1 MFLRRLEIVGF
12 KSFADA
18 FEMQFRPGI
27 TAVVGPNGAGKSN
40 VADALRWVLGSQ
52 SPKQLRSE
60 RMEDVIFSGS
70 ADRKP
75 LGMAEVVITF
85 DNSGRA
91 LNLDF
96 DEVRI
101 ARRLFR
107 SGESEY
113 LINGNRCRLMDIT
126 DLIVDRGLGSNGY
139 WILTRN
145 MVKTILSSRPEDR
158 RFLFDE
164 AAGITRYKI
173 QRHRAELK
181 LNSTTEDLERIDDI
195 MGEVR
200 STVAALRK
208 QVSAFRRYEKAERRI
223 SEIRGVMVSRRL
235 REVGDLLSDSV
246 LQRME
251 LESRREDVGAGLAA
265 AEASL
270 AEAST
275 EAERTETALDEV
287 RERCAALEREQSG
300 LERELA
306 VIQTRISSMSTRIDD
321 ADELRREQRD
331 RAEEL
336 DRRAEEL
343 RTDVSE
349 LQDSLE
355 GFRKRAEE
363 AAEEAKAA
371 RERRE
376 EVRGSLKD
384 SREELAGVRRSISE
398 LEEKNR
404 SRLQRRERLE
414 QELRSA
420 RERRESLRKRVSELE
435 EYRSSAAGKTE
446 ALEGRRNGCAEELSR
461 QREKVEELLEAVR
474 RLRNGIHG
482 LQMEKAARRERLAAL
497 EEVPSQED
505 SRTLGQSMAV
515 REGYEKAVGAYL
527 DAFQDA
533 ETVEPPHEEV
543 KGTDGR
549 RVALTGLE
557 PPKRPDLPEGG
568 VWLPDTVDD
577 DRKAFAAILSGGAV
591 APDRQTALAWMR
603 DGFGLDLVTRDGDL
617 LRSGG
622 LARLGISPASAGSM
636 ERRALADETRGLIS
650 RLEERIAGRERDGE
664 RLAEELAEARGLEES
679 LSSSLSGM
687 DSELASARTRLEGIR
702 GNLEETGS
710 ELRSVEARL
719 PELEDELSS
728 LDSAG
733 PSCGMDGLRERRDAV
748 EKRVSRLESELSR
761 IGDEV
766 GRLGSEESA
775 AAFDLRSREEEL
787 ERLRADIERLRKDS
801 GAARRRARESDER
814 IGELEEERQR
824 LRDSVGEKRR
834 AVEEVRGRRES
845 AEGDRTEALGRRGR
859 ALEAVAGA
867 QKMVGDLRE
876 RMGEVRDRTSQL
888 EGRISIYEERL
899 AGLKETAGVLPGQGS
914 RYWSMDEEQLQS
926 NLDRQRGYRERLGP
940 VNMLAV
946 KEHEEAS
953 NRLAFLEEQRTDLVE
968 ARDSLL
974 RAISEINR
982 TAAKRFEETFQH
994 VRANFRELFVH
1005 LFGGGEADIMPLEAD
1020 DPLEG
1025 GVQIL
1030 ARPAGKKL
1038 SNVAVLSDGE
1048 QALAAVA
1055 LLFSLYLVKP
1065 SPFCVLDE
1073 LDAPLDDSNID
1084 RFVDLLHRFSEK
1096 TQFVVITHNKRT
1108 MEAADVLYGVTMQ
1121 EKGVS
1126 SAASVSLEEAGS

>member
-1 MFLRRLEIVGF
+1 LFLKRLEIVGF

-70 ADRKP
+70 AERKP

-85 DNSGRA
+85 DNSSRA
-91 LNLDF
+91 LGLDF
-96 DEVRI
+96 DEVCI

-164 AAGITRYKI
+164 VAGITRYKI

-181 LNSTTEDLERIDDI
+181 LDATNEDLERIDDI

-200 STVAALRK
+200 STVAALKK

-223 SEIRGVMVSRRL
+223 AEIRGVMVSRRL
-235 REVGDLLSDSV
+235 REVGDLLSDAV
-246 LQRME
+246 LSRMK
-251 LESRREDVGAGLAA
+251 LESKREDMAAEMAA
-265 AEASL
+265 AEAALADTATESER
-270 AEAST
+270 AEA
-275 EAERTETALDEV
+275 ALEEQ
-287 RERCAALEREQSG
+287 RERCSALEREQSA

-306 VIQTRISSMSTRIDD
+306 VIQTRISSTSTRIED
-321 ADELRREQRD
+321 ADSLRREQRE
-331 RAEEL
+331 RAREL
-336 DRRAEEL
+336 GRRAEEL
-343 RTDVSE
+343 RGRVKE

-355 GFRKRAEE
+355 DYRRRAEE
-363 AAEEAKAA
+363 AAGEAEGA
-371 RERRE
+371 RSRRE
-376 EVRGSLKD
+376 EARKDLEAVRG
-384 SREELAGVRRSISE
+384 ELAEVRRCIAD
-398 LEEKNR
+398 LEERNR

-420 RERRESLRKRVSELE
+420 RERSELLEKRVSELKD
-435 EYRSSAAGKTE
+435 SSKAAE
-446 ALEGRRNGCAEELSR
+446 ADLEGLQGERGECAKELAR
-461 QREKVEELLEAVR
+461 QREKVAGLEEER
-474 RLRNGIHG
+474 KRLRDEIHG
-482 LQMEKAARRERLAAL
+482 LEMDKAARRERLASL
-497 EEVPSQED
+497 EEAPSSD
-505 SRTLGQSMAV
+505 RGRTLAESMSV
-515 REGYEKAVGAYL
+515 RRGYGKAVGAFL

-533 ETVEPPHEEV
+533 EVLEPPHGGME
-543 KGTDGR
+543 GDDGR

-557 PPKRPDLPEGG
+557 APDRPSLPEGAT
-568 VWLPDTVDD
+568 WLPDLVDAPR
-577 DRKAFAAILSGGAV
+577 DRFTALLSGGAV
-591 APDRQTALAWMR
+591 APDRETALSWMSE
-603 DGFGLDLVTRDGDL
+603 GCGLDLVTTDGDL
-617 LRSGG
+617 IRSGG
-622 LARLGISPASAGSM
+622 LARLGISPASAGGM
-636 ERRALADETRGLIS
+636 ERRALAEETRRAIS
-650 RLEERIAGRERDGE
+650 RLEEKVGEKERRAS
-664 RLAEELAEARGLEES
+664 RLDEELQEAGDAETS
-679 LSSSLSGM
+679 LSDSLSDA
-687 DSELASARTRLEGIR
+687 DSRLASARTRLDAIGE
-702 GNLEETGS
+702 NLEGAES
-710 ELRSVEARL
+710 ELSEVASRV
-719 PELEDELSS
+719 PELQEELSGLES
-728 LDSAG
+728 GDSAG
-733 PSCGMDGLRERRDAV
+733 GMEGLRERRDGV
-748 EKRVSRLESELSR
+748 ESKVSRLEASLEE

-766 GRLGSEESA
+766 GRLSAREST

-787 ERLRADIERLRKDS
+787 QRLQTDIDRLEKDA
-801 GAARRRARESDER
+801 GAASRRAEESDDR
-814 IGELEEERQR
+814 IAELEEERRQ
-824 LRDSVGEKRR
+824 LRSSVGEKQKLIR
-834 AVEEVRGRRES
+834 EVGARREK
-845 AEGDRTEALGRRGR
+845 AEEARTGALGRRGR
-859 ALEAVAGA
+859 AMEAMAEA
-867 QKMVGDLRE
+867 QARVGDLRE
-876 RMGEVRDRTSQL
+876 RIAEVRDRASQL
-888 EGRISIYEERL
+888 EGRISTYEERL
-899 AGLKETAGVLPGQGS
+899 AGLKQSGGVLPGEGS
-914 RYWSMDEEQLQS
+914 RYWSMDDDQLQS

-953 NRLAFLEEQRTDLVE
+953 NRLGFLEEQRADLVE

-982 TAAKRFEETFQH
+982 TAARRFEKTFAE

-1005 LFGGGEADIMPLEAD
+1005 LFGGGEADIMPLESE

-1108 MEAADVLYGVTMQ
+1108 MEAADVLYGITMQ

-1126 SAASVSLEEAGS
+1126 SAASVSLEEAST